1 MGKHKKGKPYS
12 EDQIFN
18 EDLLFTDDIEI
29 LRCFEHFKIR
39 YNERYKNDY
48 IMTWRDYWSTWIPR
62 KLGIYVPLTIIDV
75 TDQKK
80 KVWLYKETIKRKNE
94 KCSL

>member
-48 IMTWRDYWSTWIPR
+48 IMTWRDYWSTWIV
-62 KLGIYVPLTIIDV
+62 KLRGHLVSID
-75 TDQKK
+75 KK
-80 KVWLYKETIKRKNE
+80 KGKMIRLVGNYIKDKI
-94 KCSL
+94 L